1 MAGTTR
7 RRRMNGSWGWDIWF
21 LQRYNRFFIAEPVV
35 VVMTR
40 RRDVLNVNGKTALR
54 QQTKRRPSLREGPAL
69 HEDL

>member
-1 MAGTTR
+1 
-7 RRRMNGSWGWDIWF
+7 
-21 LQRYNRFFIAEPVV
+21 
-35 VVMTR
+35 MTR